1 MIIVQSRRC
10 MINVGAGKG
19 KEPSGEYVGD
29 SRKVSCQGLTIS
41 IRPLPANQVREPGLG
56 MSPQEKPTGREEV
69 MLALN
74 AKFAV
79 MRKLYGVK
87 KIGLFGSVARGEERP
102 GSDLD
107 IEVEF
112 ETGMDTYQ
120 NFIGLTMFLDENLG
134 RPVDLVMTRVLA
146 SYLRP
151 ELGAEFAV
159 LSRDS
164 VYLGQILDEISYLS
178 HRTHG
183 ITARDFQKDE
193 TLKRAVLR
201 SMEVIGEAAGRISG
215 ECRRDTAA
223 IPWKELEGLK
233 TRLVHPYFSPDWG
246 LVWNV
251 LNVFLPSVEQSLRKL
266 HARMSH

>member
-1 MIIVQSRRC
+1 
-10 MINVGAGKG
+10 
-19 KEPSGEYVGD
+19 
-29 SRKVSCQGLTIS
+29 
-41 IRPLPANQVREPGLG
+41 
-56 MSPQEKPTGREEV
+56 MSPQEKPSTREGV

-79 MRKLYGVK
+79 IRKLYGVK
-87 KIGLFGSVARGEERP
+87 KIGLFGSVARGEERAQ
-102 GSDLD
+102 SDID

-120 NFIGLTMFLDENLG
+120 NFIGLSLYLDEILG
-134 RPVDLVMTRVLA
+134 RPVDLVMSRVLA

-151 ELGAEFAV
+151 ELGAEFAA
-159 LSRDS
+159 LSRDQ
-164 VYLGQILDEISYLS
+164 VYLNQILDEIAYLS

-183 ITARDFQKDE
+183 MTARDFQKDE

-201 SMEVIGEAAGRISG
+201 SMEVIGEAAGRISDQ
-215 ECRRDTAA
+215 CRRDMAA
-223 IPWKELEGLK
+223 IPWRELEGLK

-251 LNVFLPSVEQSLRKL
+251 LNVFLPSVELPLKKL
-266 HARMSH
+266 HGRITR